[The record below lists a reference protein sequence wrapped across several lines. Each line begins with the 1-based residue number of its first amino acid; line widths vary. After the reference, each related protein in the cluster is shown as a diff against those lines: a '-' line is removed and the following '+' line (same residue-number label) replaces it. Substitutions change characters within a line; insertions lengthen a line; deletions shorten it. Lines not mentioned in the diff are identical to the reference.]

1 MDSSVSRYA
10 RRLTIHYALIQGLYY
25 STYASLFAYLV
36 VFLTGRGLN
45 PSQIGFITALR
56 VGAALVG
63 SFTLAHLVDTHERIS
78 LKYLFMIL
86 CAAGTLFCLLLPLSR
101 GNVIFT
107 ALLLLS
113 MGCTSCALD
122 AILSGLALQFI
133 NAGVPMGFS
142 AARSVGS
149 VAYAIVCILA
159 GRLVDRFGTEVVIWM
174 YVITM
179 ALLLAVLAA
188 FPRFRARAPQTKD
201 SPAEG
206 SLPAGTDPATS
217 SRTTA
222 APKRPKGA
230 GNPIA
235 LLKENRPFRLLIL
248 STVILCFGYVPISS
262 FLSTFLTNVGADN
275 STIGLAFFIAAFSE
289 MPMMAFIF
297 PWLMR
302 RSVPTEKLLF
312 AASVFH
318 FFRYFSY
325 AFLTEPWMFVAVQVL
340 QMVSYGLATPAA
352 VYYINA
358 NVSSKN
364 RMTGQTI
371 YTFSGNIGS
380 TFGNPVFG
388 MVLDHMGS
396 RAMICGGSAFIL
408 LSLIPMGM
416 LVKGAKRRI

>member
-63 SFTLAHLVDTHERIS
+63 SFTLAHLVDTRERIS

-133 NAGVPMGFS
+133 NAGVPVGFS

-149 VAYAIVCILA
+149 VAYAVVCILA

-179 ALLLAVLAA
+179 VLLLAVLAA
-188 FPRFRARAPQTKD
+188 FPRFRAREEQAKV
-201 SPAEG
+201 
-206 SLPAGTDPATS
+206 L
-217 SRTTA
+217 TA
-222 APKRPKGA
+222 KGA

-235 LLKENRPFRLLIL
+235 LLKENRPFRLLII

-302 RSVPTEKLLF
+302 RNVPTEKLLF

-416 LVKGAKRRI
+416 LVRQAKRRLIISRVNRS

>member
-1 MDSSVSRYA
+1 MGPSSTVSA
-10 RRLTIHYALIQGLYY
+10 RRLTVHYALIQGLYY

-45 PSQIGFITALR
+45 PSQIGFIAALR

-63 SFTLAHLVDTHERIS
+63 SFTLAHLVDTRERIS

-86 CAAGTLFCLLLPLSR
+86 CAAGALFCLLLPLSR
-101 GNVIFT
+101 GNMIFT

-113 MGCTSCALD
+113 MGLTSCALD

-133 NAGVPMGFS
+133 NAGIPVGYS
-142 AARSVGS
+142 VARSVGS
-149 VAYAIVCILA
+149 VAYATVCILS
-159 GRLVDRFGTEVVIWM
+159 GRLIDRFGTEVVIWM
-174 YVITM
+174 YVINM

-188 FPRFRARAPQTKD
+188 FPRFRTETQSGAAA
-201 SPAEG
+201 SPK
-206 SLPAGTDPATS
+206 
-217 SRTTA
+217 SR
-222 APKRPKGA
+222 KGA

-235 LLKENRPFRLLIL
+235 LLKENRPFRLLML

-262 FLSTFLTNVGADN
+262 FLSTFLSNVGADN
-275 STIGLAFFIAAFSE
+275 STIGLAFFIASFSE

-297 PWLMR
+297 PRLMMR
-302 RSVPTEKLLF
+302 KVPVEKLLF

-318 FFRYFSY
+318 FIRYFSY

-358 NVSSKN
+358 NVSKKN

-371 YTFSGNIGS
+371 YAFSGNMGG
-380 TFGNPVFG
+380 TLGNPVFG

-396 RAMICGGSAFIL
+396 RAMIFGGSAFIL

-416 LVKGAKRRI
+416 LVRESRAVRR

>member
-1 MDSSVSRYA
+1 MDPSVSRYA
-10 RRLTIHYALIQGLYY
+10 RRLTVHYALIQGLYY

-63 SFTLAHLVDTHERIS
+63 SFTLAHLVDTRERIS

-86 CAAGTLFCLLLPLSR
+86 CAVGTVFCLLFPLSR
-101 GNVIFT
+101 GKVVFT
-107 ALLLLS
+107 ALLLLG

-133 NAGVPMGFS
+133 NAGIPVGFS
-142 AARSVGS
+142 VARSVGS
-149 VAYAIVCILA
+149 VAYAVVCIIS
-159 GRLVDRFGTEVVIWM
+159 GRMVDRFGTEVVIWI
-174 YVITM
+174 YVVAM
-179 ALLLAVLAA
+179 ALLLVVLAA
-188 FPRFRARAPQTKD
+188 FPRFRNESEAPGSAD
-201 SPAEG
+201 EAGAPANASAAAE
-206 SLPAGTDPATS
+206 
-217 SRTTA
+217 TA
-222 APKRPKGA
+222 APVISRSKGA

-235 LLKENRPFRLLIL
+235 LLRENRPFRLLIV
-248 STVILCFGYVPISS
+248 STVILCFGYVPLSG

-297 PWLMR
+297 PHLVR
-302 RSVPTEKLLF
+302 RKVPVEKLLF

-325 AFLTEPWMFVAVQVL
+325 AFLTVPWMFVAVQVL

-358 NVSSKN
+358 NVSKEN

-388 MVLDHMGS
+388 VVLDHWGTQ
-396 RAMICGGSAFIL
+396 AMALGGSAFIL
-408 LSLIPMGM
+408 LSLIPMGR
-416 LVKGAKRRI
+416 LVKGAKRGRK